1 MKIKNLLKYFS
12 RFLLLQISLT
22 LITIFYFDNFLIWSP
37 EFKYEIYLN
46 LIEDKN
52 RFLPFV
58 SDSLIT
64 VDGVLA
70 GLIFLFLIIIYSTT
84 FYTYVNELSFSMN
97 RNLLGEYFQ
106 IYLLWTSYLLVSF
119 FILRFNNLFRGNLL
133 IFSFLIPLVLL
144 IFRNTEFISSLLGRS
159 VTNETFITFNLDDS
173 SRFRNL
179 RIMTFRK
186 NIGSFFVSEEKFEND
201 IKNIVDSE
209 NKKKKINLIVIE
221 TSISNFSEEFEKYL
235 INLNKKVLIISGK
248 KIQFNNN
255 FLYREELIDKF
266 RLVYFNNDIQY
277 GSKFILKRVMDIVF
291 SFMLIILFSPF
302 ILIISILIFAKD
314 GNPIVIKQNRVGL
327 HGDQFDM
334 LKFRTMKNK
343 SHERR
348 EELSELNKSDGPL
361 FKIENDP
368 RILNGLSFIRE
379 MSLDEIP
386 QLINVLKGEMSIVGP
401 RPLFDD
407 DTKLFDT
414 KYMRR
419 LNVMPGITGLLQIN
433 ERNATDFQ
441 TWYEY
446 DIKYIENWNLFLD
459 LEIILKTPFAMFS
472 KNKRNLSGSGGNRTH
487 DLELK
492 RLLLYQLS
500 YRP

>member
-1 MKIKNLLKYFS
+1 MKINNLLKYFS

-201 IKNIVDSE
+201 IMNIVDSE

-235 INLNKKVLIISGK
+235 INLNKKVLIISYK

-291 SFMLIILFSPF
+291 SFILIILFSPF

-472 KNKRNLSGSGGNRTH
+472 KKIRGI
-487 DLELK
+487 
-492 RLLLYQLS
+492 
-500 YRP
+500 

>member
-1 MKIKNLLKYFS
+1 
-12 RFLLLQISLT
+12 
-22 LITIFYFDNFLIWSP
+22 
-37 EFKYEIYLN
+37 LN

-64 VDGVLA
+64 VDGILA

-186 NIGSFFVSEEKFEND
+186 NIGSFFVGEEKFENN
-201 IKNIVDSE
+201 IMNIVDSE

-221 TSISNFSEEFEKYL
+221 SSISNFSEEFEKYL

-291 SFMLIILFSPF
+291 SFILIILFSPF

-472 KNKRNLSGSGGNRTH
+472 KKIRGI
-487 DLELK
+487 
-492 RLLLYQLS
+492 
-500 YRP
+500 

>member
-1 MKIKNLLKYFS
+1 VKINNLLKYFS

-201 IKNIVDSE
+201 IMNIVDSE

-221 TSISNFSEEFEKYL
+221 SSISNFSEEFEKYL

-291 SFMLIILFSPF
+291 SFILIILFSPF

-314 GNPIVIKQNRVGL
+314 GYPIVIKQNRVGL

-472 KNKRNLSGSGGNRTH
+472 KKIRGI
-487 DLELK
+487 
-492 RLLLYQLS
+492 
-500 YRP
+500 